1 MPLQS
6 IMLQIHSVQPNKPEV
21 EVARALFA
29 QYRDFL
35 ESAAST
41 HCFKLP
47 AVPGR
52 DRHAV
57 SALHQSER
65 RAPHRASGRTTPLP
79 ASPTVKP
86 PENRPQRARSSGSS
100 CCQPFAAQS
109 LARTLIA
116 EALSR
121 AAARG
126 FTRAILDTDIVSM
139 AAAHTLYI
147 ALGFTHYTPPGSHPP
162 SLRFLERALSA

>member
-41 HCFKLP
+41 HCFNFPRYLEEIAALP
-47 AVPGR
+47 APYTNPNGELLIALADGQPAACIAYR
-52 DRHAV
+52 QAAGE
-57 SALHQSER
+57 SA
-65 RAPHRASGRTTPLP
+65 TTCEIKRLFVLP
-79 ASPTVKP
+79 AF
-86 PENRPQRARSSGSS
+86 RG
-100 CCQPFAAQS
+100 QS

-139 AAAHTLYI
+139 AAAHTLYL